1 MAKINIKGILILILA
16 NSLIT
21 FILPILS
28 SEIAKS
34 LHKKFEI
41 GLFNLTAIYSLLIVI
56 ILIIII
62 LKIFTKSKT
71 SFYGIKSP
79 SLKDTKLAF
88 LLLFFL
94 FPIPL
99 LGRIIDPSFDSWYSS
114 MYNLSSFITILYF
127 LINLPLFII
136 KEELIERS
144 LIQSHLSKYYSSFIT
159 ILVISINFAILH
171 FFLIPNTYYH
181 SFVTI
186 ISVFLGSLIIASL
199 FEITKNVFLTMLIHI
214 IYNLTVF
221 YQIIL
226 HINNNLLGEIIL
238 FTVWGFL
245 FLFTFKKSFNI
256 IKPLFKF
263 KKQNLTSIDYIF
275 LIFYSVILPVA
286 LLLIS
291 KYL

>member
-1 MAKINIKGILILILA
+1 MAKINLKGLLILIFA

-21 FILPILS
+21 LILPFLS
-28 SEIAKS
+28 SEIARF

-41 GLFNLTAIYSLLIVI
+41 GLFNLPALYSLLIVI
-56 ILIIII
+56 LLIII
-62 LKIFTKSKT
+62 LKVFSKT
-71 SFYGIKSP
+71 KVSFYGIKTP
-79 SLKDTKLAF
+79 SLKETKLAF
-88 LLLFFL
+88 LFLFLL

-99 LGRIIDPSFDSWYSS
+99 LGRILDPSFDSWYSS

-127 LINLPLFII
+127 LVNLPLFII

-144 LIQSHLSKYYSSFIT
+144 LIQNHLSKYYSSFLA

-171 FFLIPNTYYH
+171 YFLIPNTYYH

-199 FEITKNVFLTMLIHI
+199 FEITKNVFLTMLVHI
-214 IYNLTVF
+214 VYNLTVF

-275 LIFYSVILPVA
+275 LIFYSVILPIA